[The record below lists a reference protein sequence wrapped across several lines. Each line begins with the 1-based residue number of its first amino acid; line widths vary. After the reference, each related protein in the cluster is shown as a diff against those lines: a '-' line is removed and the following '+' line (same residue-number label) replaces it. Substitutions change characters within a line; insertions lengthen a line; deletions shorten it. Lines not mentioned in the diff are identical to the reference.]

1 MNRYVDV
8 TRSDLPREIQA
19 LVDED
24 ELKESVL
31 SEVEAQ
37 AMHRASKE
45 VESSI
50 ASIQEYRG
58 VSLSGDS
65 RDEYMMVLEF
75 LETLGLKYSP
85 AVLKYES
92 QHPEVSI
99 DRKQMAQR
107 YRLKAHDRTP
117 LLVQLFQ
124 ERLDQIKK

>member
-75 LETLGLKYSP
+75 LETS
-85 AVLKYES
+85 E
-92 QHPEVSI
+92 I
-99 DRKQMAQR
+99 
-107 YRLKAHDRTP
+107 
-117 LLVQLFQ
+117 
-124 ERLDQIKK
+124 